1 MVAVKNG
8 SLVHHENRSSVAM
21 CIHISEGEK
30 TVAKSRLARS
40 METLVYLTL
49 VLILFKNIML
59 LQY

>member
-1 MVAVKNG
+1 MGLWSIMKID
-8 SLVHHENRSSVAM
+8 LLFAM
-21 CIHISEGEK
+21 RIHISEGEK

-59 LQY
+59 LQYSKR